1 MTTERSGSFIQS
13 AGSAPAVS
21 SMDVTALYDLR
32 DGRVIHMH
40 YVITLEGAERRTRE
54 EQQQSARES
63 ALRLGCNVEGLAVL
77 HVVDF
82 QPTDK
87 TYRVDLQT
95 RALVEMP
102 VTPRKPVIPRKDRRL
117 PSAGLA
123 RGCRYQGH

>member
-1 MTTERSGSFIQS
+1 MITERSRSFIQS

-21 SMDVTALYDLR
+21 SVDVTALYDPR

-40 YVITLEGAERRTRE
+40 YAIAMEGAERRTRE

-63 ALRLGCNVEGLAVL
+63 ALLLGCDVEGLAVL

-82 QPTDK
+82 QPTGK

-95 RALVEMP
+95 RALVETP
-102 VTPRKPVIPRKDRRL
+102 VTPRKNRRL
-117 PSAGLA
+117 PSDWSGSGL
-123 RGCRYQGH
+123 